1 MRFLAPV
8 PDPPSIRDFYAF
20 EEHVKTSA
28 QALGREVSPVWY
40 EIPLFYFT
48 NPAATRG
55 PCDDIPVTPGSARFD
70 YELEIAAVVGR
81 PGSDLDPAVAERH
94 IAGYMVMCDWSARDL
109 QAQEMA
115 GRLGPAKG
123 KDSATSFS
131 AFLVTPDE
139 LEDRRAGNAYDL
151 EMTASVNGRPY
162 SSGDVL
168 GHLLAIRRA
177 ARVRVT
183 GHDPAQ
189 RRHHRQRHRR
199 DRVHPGAVRGARARR
214 LPVAAAGRPGP
225 AGGGSPRRHQQHDP
239 ARCAG
244 NTAAPLSTS
253 TACWPC
259 QCRTAC
265 IMLVMRLSARADYA
279 LRASIE
285 IASIGEGHVT
295 ADQVARTQQIPVK
308 FLETILTQ
316 LRRAGLVRS
325 QRGPDGGFWL
335 ARPAEEILARR
346 HHQGHRRP
354 ASGRAG

>member
-1 MRFLAPV
+1 MRWCTYLSPAGSAERVGLLHEGAIRGLPGTRALVDLLGDDGQRMAEAAGRALNDPAEVVAGDGVRFLAPV

-28 QALGREVSPVWY
+28 LALGREVSPVWY

-162 SSGDVL
+162 SRGTFSTIYWRFGELLAYASRGTTLRSGDIIGSGTVGTGCIL
-168 GHLLAIRRA
+168 ELSAVH
-177 ARVRVT
+177 
-183 GHDPAQ
+183 GHDAYPWLQ
-189 RRHHRQRHRR
+189 PGDQVRLEV
-199 DRVHPGAVRGARARR
+199 DRLGVISSTI
-214 LPVAAAGRPGP
+214 RP
-225 AGGGSPRRHQQHDP
+225 
-239 ARCAG
+239 
-244 NTAAPLSTS
+244 AAP
-253 TACWPC
+253 
-259 QCRTAC
+259 
-265 IMLVMRLSARADYA
+265 V
-279 LRASIE
+279 
-285 IASIGEGHVT
+285 
-295 ADQVARTQQIPVK
+295 IP
-308 FLETILTQ
+308 
-316 LRRAGLVRS
+316 LRR
-325 QRGPDGGFWL
+325 
-335 ARPAEEILARR
+335 
-346 HHQGHRRP
+346 
-354 ASGRAG
+354 

>member
-1 MRFLAPV
+1 MRWCTYLSPADSAERVGLLHEGAIRGLPGTRALVDLLGDDGQRMAEAAGRALNDPAEVVAGDGVRFLAPV

-28 QALGREVSPVWY
+28 RALGREVSPVWY

-162 SSGDVL
+162 SRGTFSSIYWRFGELLAYASRGTTLRSGDIIGSGTVGTGCIL
-168 GHLLAIRRA
+168 ELSAVH
-177 ARVRVT
+177 
-183 GHDPAQ
+183 GHDAYPWLQ
-189 RRHHRQRHRR
+189 PGDQVRLEVDLLGVISSTIR
-199 DRVHPGAVRGARARR
+199 PGA
-214 LPVAAAGRPGP
+214 PVIPL
-225 AGGGSPRRHQQHDP
+225 RH
-239 ARCAG
+239 
-244 NTAAPLSTS
+244 
-253 TACWPC
+253 
-259 QCRTAC
+259 
-265 IMLVMRLSARADYA
+265 
-279 LRASIE
+279 
-285 IASIGEGHVT
+285 
-295 ADQVARTQQIPVK
+295 
-308 FLETILTQ
+308 
-316 LRRAGLVRS
+316 
-325 QRGPDGGFWL
+325 
-335 ARPAEEILARR
+335 
-346 HHQGHRRP
+346 
-354 ASGRAG
+354 

>member
-1 MRFLAPV
+1 MRWCTYLSPAGSAERVGLLHEGAIRGLPGTRALVDLLGDDGQRMAEAAGRALNDPAEVVAGDGVRFLAPV

-81 PGSDLDPAVAERH
+81 PGSDLDPALAERH

-109 QAQEMA
+109 QAQEMK

-123 KDSATSFS
+123 KDSATSFG

-162 SSGDVL
+162 SRGTFSSIHWRFGELLAYASRGTTLRSGDIIGSGTV
-168 GHLLAIRRA
+168 G
-177 ARVRVT
+177 T
-183 GHDPAQ
+183 G
-189 RRHHRQRHRR
+189 
-199 DRVHPGAVRGARARR
+199 
-214 LPVAAAGRPGP
+214 
-225 AGGGSPRRHQQHDP
+225 
-239 ARCAG
+239 
-244 NTAAPLSTS
+244 
-253 TACWPC
+253 
-259 QCRTAC
+259 C
-265 IMLVMRLSARADYA
+265 ILELSAVHGPEAYPW
-279 LRASIE
+279 LKP
-285 IASIGEGHVT
+285 G
-295 ADQVARTQQIPVK
+295 DQVRLEVDRLGVISSTIRPSAPVIP
-308 FLETILTQ
+308 
-316 LRRAGLVRS
+316 LR
-325 QRGPDGGFWL
+325 P
-335 ARPAEEILARR
+335 
-346 HHQGHRRP
+346 
-354 ASGRAG
+354 

>member
-55 PCDDIPVTPGSARFD
+55 PYDDIPVAPGSARFD

-81 PGSDLDPAVAERH
+81 AGLGSRPGRRGAAHRRVHGHVRLERQGPAG
-94 IAGYMVMCDWSARDL
+94 AGDG
-109 QAQEMA
+109 

-162 SSGDVL
+162 SRGTFSSY
-168 GHLLAIRRA
+168 LLALRRA
-177 ARVRVT
+177 ACVRVP

-189 RRHHRQRHRR
+189 RRRHRQRDGR

-214 LPVAAAGRPGP
+214 LPVAEARRPGA
-225 AGGGSPRRHQQHDP
+225 AGGGSPRRHQQHHP
-239 ARCAG
+239 AVCARD
-244 NTAAPLSTS
+244 TAASLTAL
-253 TACWPC
+253 TAC
-259 QCRTAC
+259 
-265 IMLVMRLSARADYA
+265 
-279 LRASIE
+279 
-285 IASIGEGHVT
+285 
-295 ADQVARTQQIPVK
+295 
-308 FLETILTQ
+308 
-316 LRRAGLVRS
+316 
-325 QRGPDGGFWL
+325 
-335 ARPAEEILARR
+335 
-346 HHQGHRRP
+346 
-354 ASGRAG
+354 